1 MFQWRLRRTDY
12 ELQSLIKE
20 QSISYSKRMVTRQRV
35 LVENRFK
42 KKPSEYFGRAS
53 NNKIINFKSK
63 ENYIGHFIDVE
74 ITSVMKN
81 IVYGEIINQDLEK
94 EKHNRRAAV
103 AK

>member
-1 MFQWRLRRTDY
+1 MG
-12 ELQSLIKE
+12 
-20 QSISYSKRMVTRQRV
+20 
-35 LVENRFK
+35 LVSVYLLKINLK
-42 KKPSEYFGRAS
+42 KKPNEYFGRAS

-63 ENYIGHFIDVE
+63 ENYIGHFVDVE
-74 ITSVMKN
+74 ITSVMQN